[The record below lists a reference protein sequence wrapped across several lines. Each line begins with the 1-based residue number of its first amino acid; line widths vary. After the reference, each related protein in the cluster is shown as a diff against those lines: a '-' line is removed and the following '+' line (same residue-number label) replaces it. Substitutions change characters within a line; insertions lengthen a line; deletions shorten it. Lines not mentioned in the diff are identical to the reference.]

1 MRKGWL
7 VAAGLV
13 AVSVGVGAVMW
24 TYSTRDVDPTASAA
38 PRPSASASASASA
51 SRLIEQLAEAVE
63 PPSEPTQS
71 DALAVIV
78 DPDEYAKHVAL
89 LVFARDTRTDDADAL
104 RARLLS
110 EADPTLTD
118 SGLTDLVRMI
128 DARVPDAAMWT
139 RMRANQQWSEWQTQS
154 IWEPGAWQQAVTSG
168 YAEPG
173 WTMRNIAGIEITH
186 YVEDGEDRVI
196 SRERTISVLMRCPAP
211 SAPVERCHL
220 AMLSTT
226 PVA

>member
-1 MRKGWL
+1 MRKRWL

-13 AVSVGVGAVMW
+13 AVSLGVGAVMW
-24 TYSTRDVDPTASAA
+24 TSSSGDAERDASAA
-38 PRPSASASASASA
+38 PSPSASASASTVV
-51 SRLIEQLAEAVE
+51 EQLTEAAQ
-63 PPSEPTQS
+63 PSGDPTGTS
-71 DALAVIV
+71 APAVIV
-78 DPDEYAKHVAL
+78 DPEEYAKHVAM
-89 LVFARDTRTDDADAL
+89 LVFARDTRTEDVDAL
-104 RARLLS
+104 PARLLA

-118 SGLTDLVRMI
+118 SGLADLVRMI

-173 WTMRNIAGIEITH
+173 WTMRNVAGIEITH
-186 YVEDGEDRVI
+186 YIEDGQDRI
-196 SRERTISVLMRCPAP
+196 TSRERTISVLMRCPAP
-211 SAPVERCHL
+211 DAAVDRCHL